1 MANTRDFYLRDE
13 NDPSFDSDQIEVYDE
28 LEACIN
34 QVKMTLLTNKG
45 EVLGEPDFGIQIE
58 NYLFDFDINP
68 YLLSDEAN
76 GQISKYVSESKKRE
90 VKVSPYYTTDERGNK
105 LYILNIN
112 IEEKRSPYSILYG

>member
-13 NDPSFDSDQIEVYDE
+13 NDPSFNLDQIEVYDE

-76 GQISKYVSESKKRE
+76 GQISKYVSESKRRG
-90 VKVSPYYTTDERGNK
+90 VKVNPYYTTDERGNK
-105 LYILNIN
+105 LYVLNIN
-112 IEEKRSPYSILYG
+112 IEEKRSPY